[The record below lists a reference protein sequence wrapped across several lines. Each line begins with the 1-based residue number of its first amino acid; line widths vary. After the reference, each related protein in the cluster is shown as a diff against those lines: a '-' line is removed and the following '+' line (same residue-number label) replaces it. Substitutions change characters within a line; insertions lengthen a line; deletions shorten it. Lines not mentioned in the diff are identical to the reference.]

1 MNDFIIMAEHHFD
14 YPEEVYNTVSAEQV
28 LPLLFDSY
36 KPSSILDVGCGNGS
50 WLLVA
55 EKLGVNDFLGID
67 IQSQDRNKPM
77 LANEKFRVVNLE
89 EPINLSR
96 KFDMA
101 LCLEV
106 AEHLAEKD
114 AALLIENLIRH
125 SDLIVFSAAIPRQG
139 GNLHLNEQ
147 EPAYWQQLFNQRG
160 FNTYDEIRPQIWQNE
175 KVQWWYRQNIFIAQ
189 RSTVPAAKP
198 SANIHYLV
206 HPAHYREKEENR
218 QMLAHNKFDLTK
230 AVSEWKERDQSIIY
244 PLRRAVRLM
253 LSGKKS

>member
-1 MNDFIIMAEHHFD
+1 MAEHHFD

-28 LPLLFDSY
+28 LPLLFDRY

-55 EKLGVNDFLGID
+55 EKLGVIDFLGVD
-67 IQSQDRNKPM
+67 IQSQDRDKPM
-77 LANEKFRVVNLE
+77 LSDEKFRVVNLE
-89 EPINLSR
+89 EPFDLNR
-96 KFDMA
+96 KFDIV

-114 AALLIENLIRH
+114 AAQLIENLIRH

-139 GNLHLNEQ
+139 GHLHLNEQ
-147 EPAYWQQLFNQRG
+147 EPAYWQQLFNHRG

-189 RSTVPAAKP
+189 RSTVPATKP
-198 SANIHYLV
+198 SASIHYLV
-206 HPAHYREKEENR
+206 HPAHYLEKEEYRKMQAGIIYN
-218 QMLAHNKFDLTK
+218 LTK
-230 AVSEWKERDQSIIY
+230 DLSNWKDRDQSIIY
-244 PLRRAVRLM
+244 HLRRAIRLI

>member
-1 MNDFIIMAEHHFD
+1 MAEHHFD

-28 LPLLFDSY
+28 LPLLFDRY

-55 EKLGVNDFLGID
+55 EKMGISDFLGVD
-67 IQSQDRNKPM
+67 IQSQDNDKPM
-77 LANEKFRVVNLE
+77 LPNEKFRVVNLE
-89 EPINLSR
+89 EPFDLNR
-96 KFDMA
+96 KYDMV

-106 AEHLAEKD
+106 AEHLSEKY
-114 AALLIENLIRH
+114 ATLLIENLVRH

-139 GNLHLNEQ
+139 GHLHINEQ
-147 EPAYWQQLFNQRG
+147 EPAYWQKLFNQKG

-189 RSTVPAAKP
+189 RASVPAAKP

-206 HPAHYREKEENR
+206 HPVNYLEKEDNR
-218 QMLAHNKFDLTK
+218 QMLADNKLDLTK

-244 PLRRAVRLM
+244 HLRRAIRLF